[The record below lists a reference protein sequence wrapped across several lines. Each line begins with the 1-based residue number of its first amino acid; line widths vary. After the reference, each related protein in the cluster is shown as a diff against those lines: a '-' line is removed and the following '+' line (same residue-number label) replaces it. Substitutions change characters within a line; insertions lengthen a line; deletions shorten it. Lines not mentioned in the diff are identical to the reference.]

1 MLIFASSLTLA
12 SYRYDQSEA
21 EKRIMEILD
30 YSYTVAF
37 ILEMIFR
44 LIGLGPRLYVADVF
58 NILDATIVL
67 MSIVDFILFH
77 VVFD

>member
-1 MLIFASSLTLA
+1 
-12 SYRYDQSEA
+12 
-21 EKRIMEILD
+21 MEILD

-37 ILEMIFR
+37 ILEMIFK